1 MIWYTCLEA
10 GEILFAG
17 ISRLVGEEQGPG
29 KEVNTF
35 WGNYINLVKKNAK
48 STQNSIHNREIIS
61 ISHL

>member
-35 WGNYINLVKKNAK
+35 WGN
-48 STQNSIHNREIIS
+48 
-61 ISHL
+61 